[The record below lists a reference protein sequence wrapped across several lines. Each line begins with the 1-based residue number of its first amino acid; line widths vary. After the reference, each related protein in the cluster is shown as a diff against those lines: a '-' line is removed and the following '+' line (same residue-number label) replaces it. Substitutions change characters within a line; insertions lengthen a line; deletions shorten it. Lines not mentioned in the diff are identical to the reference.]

1 LSGQPPPSIQDTS
14 GATTQTTPTSTTTT
28 TTTSAHT
35 PSPPPPTAS
44 AQSSTSTGQFS
55 HGEHGQ
61 TRKYE
66 EYAYVLDFTPRGKSI
81 TVRGREGVI
90 IQAIGEERLTLLEL
104 LGIANA
110 TVDVGDRLYIGREGR
125 EKVSSV
131 LGRLE
136 YNDISQ
142 TAKNELP
149 NIVEKIVVANE
160 KRFVNYINVSQ
171 PITPRIH
178 ALELIPG
185 IGKTYMMTIIK
196 ERDKRKFENFADLQT
211 RVGLRDPAKLVAK
224 RILEEVMGQ
233 ARMNLFVRK

>member
-1 LSGQPPPSIQDTS
+1 MSGQPPPSIQD
-14 GATTQTTPTSTTTT
+14 AAAPAPTN
-28 TTTSAHT
+28 SA
-35 PSPPPPTAS
+35 
-44 AQSSTSTGQFS
+44 TGQYS
-55 HGEHGQ
+55 HGEHSQ

-110 TVDVGDRLYIGREGR
+110 TVEVGDRLYIGREGR

-131 LGRLE
+131 LGRLD

-142 TAKNELP
+142 AAKNELP

-160 KRFVNYINVSQ
+160 KRFVNYINMSQ

-224 RILEEVMGQ
+224 RILEEIMGQ

>member
-1 LSGQPPPSIQDTS
+1 MSGQPP
-14 GATTQTTPTSTTTT
+14 
-28 TTTSAHT
+28 
-35 PSPPPPTAS
+35 
-44 AQSSTSTGQFS
+44 STSDAAAGHYS
-55 HGEHGQ
+55 RGEHGQ
-61 TRKYE
+61 PRKYE

-104 LGIANA
+104 LGVQNI
-110 TVDVGDRLYIGREGR
+110 TVEIGERLYIGREGR
-125 EKVSSV
+125 DKVASV

-136 YNDISQ
+136 YNDVSQ
-142 TAKNELP
+142 AAKNELP
-149 NIVEKIVVANE
+149 NIVEKIVIANE
-160 KRFVNYINVSQ
+160 KRFVEYINMSQ

-196 ERDKRKFENFADLQT
+196 ERDKKKFENFADLQS

-224 RILEEVMGQ
+224 RIIEEIMGQ

>member
-1 LSGQPPPSIQDTS
+1 LSGQQPPPAPPPTPPPSTQD
-14 GATTQTTPTSTTTT
+14 AT
-28 TTTSAHT
+28 A
-35 PSPPPPTAS
+35 A
-44 AQSSTSTGQFS
+44 GNFS
-55 HGEHGQ
+55 QGEHGQ
-61 TRKYE
+61 PRKYE

-104 LGIANA
+104 LGIQNA
-110 TVDVGDRLYIGREGR
+110 TVEIGERLYIGREGR

-136 YNDISQ
+136 YNAISQ
-142 TAKNELP
+142 SAKNELA
-149 NIVEKIVVANE
+149 NIIEKVVVANE
-160 KRFVNYINVSQ
+160 KRFVNYVNNAQ

-196 ERDKRKFENFADLQT
+196 ERDKKKFENFSDLQT
-211 RVGLRDPAKLVAK
+211 RVGLRDPAKLISK
-224 RILEEVMGQ
+224 RIIEEIMGQ

>member
-1 LSGQPPPSIQDTS
+1 MSGQQPPP
-14 GATTQTTPTSTTTT
+14 
-28 TTTSAHT
+28 
-35 PSPPPPTAS
+35 PPPPTPP
-44 AQSSTSTGQFS
+44 STQDATAAGNFS
-55 HGEHGQ
+55 QGEHGQ
-61 TRKYE
+61 PRKYE

-104 LGIANA
+104 LGIQNA
-110 TVDVGDRLYIGREGR
+110 TVEIGERLYIGREGR

-136 YNDISQ
+136 YTAISQ
-142 TAKNELP
+142 AAKNELA
-149 NIVEKIVVANE
+149 NIIEKVVVANE
-160 KRFVNYINVSQ
+160 KRFVNYINNSQ

-196 ERDKRKFENFADLQT
+196 ERDKKKFENFSDLQT
-211 RVGLRDPAKLVAK
+211 RVGLRDPAKLISK
-224 RILEEVMGQ
+224 RIIEEIMGQ

>member
-1 LSGQPPPSIQDTS
+1 MSGQPPPTHDPAAA
-14 GATTQTTPTSTTTT
+14 GHPAGGH
-28 TTTSAHT
+28 AD
-35 PSPPPPTAS
+35 
-44 AQSSTSTGQFS
+44 
-55 HGEHGQ
+55 HGQ
-61 TRKYE
+61 PRKYE
-66 EYAYVLDFTPRGKSI
+66 EYAYVLDFTPRGKAV

-104 LGIANA
+104 LGVQNV
-110 TVDVGDRLYIGREGR
+110 TVEIGERLYIGREGR
-125 EKVSSV
+125 DKVASV

-142 TAKNELP
+142 AAKNELP
-149 NIVEKIVVANE
+149 NIVEKVVFANE
-160 KRFVNYINVSQ
+160 KRFVGYINMSQ

-196 ERDKRKFENFADLQT
+196 ERDKKKFENFMEIQN

-224 RILEEVMGQ
+224 RIIEEIMGQ

>member
-1 LSGQPPPSIQDTS
+1 LSGQPPPSIQDAAAAPAS
-14 GATTQTTPTSTTTT
+14 GQY
-28 TTTSAHT
+28 
-35 PSPPPPTAS
+35 
-44 AQSSTSTGQFS
+44 S
-55 HGEHGQ
+55 HGEHSQ

-104 LGIANA
+104 LGIPNA
-110 TVDVGDRLYIGREGR
+110 TVEVGERLYIGREGR

-149 NIVEKIVVANE
+149 TIVENIVVANE
-160 KRFVNYINVSQ
+160 KRFVNYINMSQ

-224 RILEEVMGQ
+224 RIIEEIMGQ

>member
-1 LSGQPPPSIQDTS
+1 LSGQPPS
-14 GATTQTTPTSTTTT
+14 TPD
-28 TTTSAHT
+28 AAAGHY
-35 PSPPPPTAS
+35 
-44 AQSSTSTGQFS
+44 S
-55 HGEHGQ
+55 HDQHGQ
-61 TRKYE
+61 PRKYE

-104 LGIANA
+104 LGIQN
-110 TVDVGDRLYIGREGR
+110 TNVDLGERLYIGREGR
-125 EKVSSV
+125 DKVSSV

-136 YNDISQ
+136 YNDVSQ
-142 TAKNELP
+142 AAKNELP
-149 NIVEKIVVANE
+149 TIVERIVVANE
-160 KRFVNYINVSQ
+160 KRFVEYINMSQ

-196 ERDKRKFENFADLQT
+196 ERDKKKFDNFADLQS

-224 RILEEVMGQ
+224 RIIEEIMGQ